1 MKSRSRPGWIGVVL
15 LIVLALLAL
24 GWWLSDRAERHRV
37 PVEVSIEAAEAAER
51 KIDRLRSNGE
61 EVQLT
66 GVELSSLFRYRA
78 PVWAVSG
85 VDNAD
90 VEMSGDTL
98 TVSGMVA
105 TDRLPSHPELDRI
118 RGLLPESSRIE
129 ITGQV
134 RPFRRG
140 SAALRI
146 DDVQFA
152 GIPIPSRYYPDVLER
167 IGRQPEP
174 GLEPEALALR
184 LPEGVSTAR
193 VEGGRLI
200 LTP

>member
-37 PVEVSIEAAEAAER
+37 PVEVAIEAAEAAER